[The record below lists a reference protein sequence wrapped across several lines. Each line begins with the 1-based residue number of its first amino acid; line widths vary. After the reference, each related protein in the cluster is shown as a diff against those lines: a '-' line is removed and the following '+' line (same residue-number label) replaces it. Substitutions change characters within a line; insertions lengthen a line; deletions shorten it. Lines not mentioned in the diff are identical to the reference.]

1 MIFAQSHLCLFWSL
15 VEYNILSES
24 HLLPIHNYWR
34 ISVLFNMHLREYLN
48 ITYNVNCLWHLCEK
62 KVIRSEIKCS
72 RCKKI
77 LIFNSV
83 ENKILHCTAKY
94 YKTIKGRKR
103 QKLTCNFKI
112 SIFHGLYM
120 NVYTQTFLKYVNLS
134 HILEMSILR
143 HNSSTSLS
151 IYYE

>member
-1 MIFAQSHLCLFWSL
+1 VICNSYSPCLGVHDFHLYDFRASLFIWSL

-24 HLLPIHNYWR
+24 HSLPIHNYWR
-34 ISVLFNMHLREYLN
+34 LSVLFNMHLREYLN
-48 ITYNVNCLWHLCEK
+48 ITHNVNCLWHYLYEK
-62 KVIRSEIKCS
+62 KVIRSEIKYP

-77 LIFNSV
+77 LIFNSTV

-112 SIFHGLYM
+112 SIFHGL
-120 NVYTQTFLKYVNLS
+120 NVYT
-134 HILEMSILR
+134 
-143 HNSSTSLS
+143 
-151 IYYE
+151 

>member
-1 MIFAQSHLCLFWSL
+1 
-15 VEYNILSES
+15 
-24 HLLPIHNYWR
+24 
-34 ISVLFNMHLREYLN
+34 MHLREYLN
-48 ITYNVNCLWHLCEK
+48 ITHNVNCLWHYLCEK
-62 KVIRSEIKCS
+62 KIICSEIKYP
-72 RCKKI
+72 RCKKT
-77 LIFNSV
+77 LIFNSTV

-112 SIFHGLYM
+112 SIFHGL
-120 NVYTQTFLKYVNLS
+120 NVYTQIFLKYVNLS

-143 HNSSTSLS
+143 HNSSTWLS